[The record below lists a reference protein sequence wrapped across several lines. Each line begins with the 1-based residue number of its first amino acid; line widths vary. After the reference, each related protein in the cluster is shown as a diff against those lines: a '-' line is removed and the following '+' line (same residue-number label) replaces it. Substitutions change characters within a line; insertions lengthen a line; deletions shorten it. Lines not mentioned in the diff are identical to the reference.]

1 MSTKDTQSQFDQGR
15 AEAFAGT
22 LLTALNHGA
31 LCLMVSVGHRTGLF
45 DAMSKLPPA
54 TSEEIAIQ
62 TGLNERYVRE
72 WLGAMTTA
80 GVVEVDPS
88 TLRFSLP
95 PEHAAFFTRV
105 AAADNI
111 AVFAQYIKLETHI
124 LPLIPSLTDR
134 FSEGIRMLG
143 VGCGRGAH
151 PKQARDT
158 LSQEPIRRNGSLA
171 GRDHVCARRRLESGS
186 RQHRVH
192 RGRSE

>member
-62 TGLNERYVRE
+62 AGLNERYVRE

-80 GVVEVDPS
+80 RVV
-88 TLRFSLP
+88 
-95 PEHAAFFTRV
+95 
-105 AAADNI
+105 
-111 AVFAQYIKLETHI
+111 
-124 LPLIPSLTDR
+124 
-134 FSEGIRMLG
+134 
-143 VGCGRGAH
+143 
-151 PKQARDT
+151 
-158 LSQEPIRRNGSLA
+158 
-171 GRDHVCARRRLESGS
+171 
-186 RQHRVH
+186 
-192 RGRSE
+192 